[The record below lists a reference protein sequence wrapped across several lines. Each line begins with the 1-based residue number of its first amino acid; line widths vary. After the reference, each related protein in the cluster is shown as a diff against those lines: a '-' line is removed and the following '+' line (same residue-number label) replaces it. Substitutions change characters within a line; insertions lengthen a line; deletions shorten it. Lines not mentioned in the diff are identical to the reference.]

1 MRNVKFAAAFFSIC
15 VFMSAC
21 SNDESQE
28 QSIPDN
34 GEASEQIEET
44 VVEAVEESVVSP
56 LTGLETDEQN
66 ITQRPVSVMIN
77 NHPAARPQSGL
88 TKADIVYEVL
98 AEGNIT
104 RFLAVFQ
111 SDIPDIIGPVRSARP
126 YYIDLSKGYDSLYI
140 AHGYSP
146 DALVKLTNGE
156 VDSLNGMEYDGT
168 LFWRADH
175 RKAPHNSYISKE
187 NILEGAISK
196 QYEVAAEVEPFE
208 FLSEEEVQNLEGEHV
223 NKFVIKYDNSQTWQA
238 TYEYNQTD
246 KVYSRYSDTQQTVDL
261 ESNDPVKLSNIFVV
275 EMDHNIVDD
284 YGRRGIDLK
293 SGGKALLLQNGLMKE
308 VEWVNEDGRILPVKD
323 GNIVKFVPG
332 KTWINIVPN
341 LDMFLIQS
349 QE

>member
-1 MRNVKFAAAFFSIC
+1 
-15 VFMSAC
+15 MSAC
-21 SNDESQE
+21 SNDGSKEKN
-28 QSIPDN
+28 IPDN
-34 GEASEQIEET
+34 GEASEQIEEP
-44 VVEAVEESVVSP
+44 VVEVVEESVISP
-56 LTGLETDEQN
+56 LTGLKTDEEN
-66 ITQRPVSVMIN
+66 ITQRPASVMIN

-126 YYIDLSKGYDSLYI
+126 YFIDLSKGYNALYI

-146 DALVKLTNGE
+146 DALAKLTNGE

-196 QYEVAAEVEPFE
+196 QYEVAEEVKPFE
-208 FLSEEEVQNLEGEHV
+208 FLDEEEVQKLEGELV

-238 TYEYNQTD
+238 TYEYNQTQ
-246 KVYSRYSDTQQTVDL
+246 KIYNRYSNNEQTVDL
-261 ESNDPVKLSNIFVV
+261 ESKDPVELSNIFVV
-275 EMDHNIVDD
+275 EMDHNIIDD
-284 YGRRGIDLK
+284 YGRRGIDLT
-293 SGGKALLLQNGLMKE
+293 SGGKAILLQNGLMQE
-308 VEWVNEDGRILPVKD
+308 VEWVNEGGRILPVKN
-323 GNIVKFVPG
+323 GNSVKFVPG

>member
-1 MRNVKFAAAFFSIC
+1 MRNVKIAVAFFSVC
-15 VFMSAC
+15 LLMSAC
-21 SNDESQE
+21 SNNDSKGQTTQE
-28 QSIPDN
+28 D
-34 GEASEQIEET
+34 EASKQVDEPA
-44 VVEAVEESVVSP
+44 VEVIEESVVSP
-56 LTGLETDEQN
+56 LTGLKSDEQTA
-66 ITQRPVSVMIN
+66 TQRPVSVMVN

-104 RFLAVFQ
+104 RFLAIFQ
-111 SDIPDIIGPVRSARP
+111 SEIPDIIGPVRSARP
-126 YYIDLSKGYDSLYI
+126 YYIDLSKGYDALYI

-146 DALVKLTNGE
+146 DALEKLRNGE

-196 QYEVAAEVEPFE
+196 QYDVAAQVEPFE
-208 FLSEEEVQNLEGEHV
+208 FLTVEEVKNLEGEQA

-238 TYEYNQTD
+238 TYEYNQTE
-246 KVYSRYSDTQQTVDL
+246 KMYNRYSDNEQTVDL
-261 ESNDPVKLSNIFVV
+261 ESKDPVKLSNILVV
-275 EMDHNIVDD
+275 EMNHNIVDN
-284 YGRRGIDLK
+284 YGRRGIDLT
-293 SGGKALLLQNGLMKE
+293 SGGKAILLQNGLMQE

-323 GNIVKFVPG
+323 GNNVKFVPG

-349 QE
+349 

>member
-1 MRNVKFAAAFFSIC
+1 MRNAKFAVALLSIC

-21 SNDESQE
+21 SNNDSQE
-28 QSIPDN
+28 QSTPDN
-34 GEASEQIEET
+34 GASEKIDEP
-44 VVEAVEESVVSP
+44 VVEVVEESVVSP
-56 LTGLETDEQN
+56 LTGIESEEQN
-66 ITQRPVSVMIN
+66 VTQRPVGVMIN

-104 RFLAVFQ
+104 RFLAIFQ
-111 SDIPDIIGPVRSARP
+111 SEIPDIIGPVRSARP
-126 YYIDLSKGYDSLYI
+126 YYIDLSKGYNALYI

-146 DALVKLTNGE
+146 DALEKLSNGE

-196 QYEVAAEVEPFE
+196 QYEVASEVEPYE
-208 FLSEEEVQNLEGEHV
+208 FLTEEEEKNLEGKQA
-223 NKFVIKYDNSQTWQA
+223 NKFVIKYDNSQTWHA
-238 TYEYNQTD
+238 TYEYNQTE
-246 KVYSRYSDTQQTVDL
+246 KSYSRYSNNQQTVDL
-261 ESNDPVKLSNIFVV
+261 ESNDPVKLSNILVL
-275 EMDHNIVDD
+275 EMDHSIIDD
-284 YGRRGIDLK
+284 YGRRDIDLT
-293 SGGKALLLQNGLMKE
+293 SRGKAILLQNGLMQE
-308 VEWVNEDGRILPVKD
+308 VEWVNKDGRILPIKD

-349 QE
+349 

>member
-1 MRNVKFAAAFFSIC
+1 MRNAKFAVALLSIC

-21 SNDESQE
+21 SNNDSQE
-28 QSIPDN
+28 QSTPDN
-34 GEASEQIEET
+34 GASEKIDEPVAE
-44 VVEAVEESVVSP
+44 VVEESVVSP
-56 LTGLETDEQN
+56 LTGIESDEQN
-66 ITQRPVSVMIN
+66 VTQRPVGVMIN

-104 RFLAVFQ
+104 RFLAIFQ
-111 SDIPDIIGPVRSARP
+111 SEIPDIIGPVRSARP
-126 YYIDLSKGYDSLYI
+126 YYIDLSKGYNALYI

-146 DALVKLTNGE
+146 DALEKLSNGE

-196 QYEVAAEVEPFE
+196 QYEVATEVEPYE
-208 FLSEEEVQNLEGEHV
+208 FLTEEEKNLEGKQA
-223 NKFVIKYDNSQTWQA
+223 NKFVIKYDNSQTWHA
-238 TYEYNQTD
+238 TYEYNQTE
-246 KVYSRYSDTQQTVDL
+246 KSYSRYSNNQQTVDL
-261 ESNDPVKLSNIFVV
+261 ESNDPVKLSNILVL
-275 EMDHNIVDD
+275 EMDHSIIDD
-284 YGRRGIDLK
+284 YGRRDIDLT
-293 SGGKALLLQNGLMKE
+293 SGGKAILLQNGLMQE
-308 VEWVNEDGRILPVKD
+308 VEWVNKDGRILPVND

-349 QE
+349 